1 MTDEQ
6 MNKGR
11 STVSG
16 PKEMDMKE
24 DLFDN
29 IVKVVVLAGL
39 ALFGLRGVLPDF
51 AASQQL
57 PVLFSS
63 GAAAVVIFG
72 IARDAYRCARCA
84 PTCNL
89 KVCRAT

>member
-1 MTDEQ
+1 
-6 MNKGR
+6 
-11 STVSG
+11 
-16 PKEMDMKE
+16 MKE
-24 DLFDN
+24 DIFDN
-29 IVKVVVLAGL
+29 IVKVLVLAGL
-39 ALFGLRGVLPDF
+39 ALFGMRGVLPDF

-57 PVLFSS
+57 PVVLSS
-63 GAAAVVIFG
+63 GAAVFLLTG

>member
-1 MTDEQ
+1 M
-6 MNKGR
+6 
-11 STVSG
+11 SG
-16 PKEMDMKE
+16 PKETHMKE

-39 ALFGLRGVLPDF
+39 AVFGLRGVLPDF

-57 PVLFSS
+57 PVLLSS

>member
-1 MTDEQ
+1 M
-6 MNKGR
+6 
-11 STVSG
+11 SG
-16 PKEMDMKE
+16 PKEMDMKD

-29 IVKVVVLAGL
+29 IVKAVVLAGL

-51 AASQQL
+51 AATQEL

-63 GAAAVVIFG
+63 AAAVVVLFG
-72 IARDAYRCARCA
+72 IARDAYRCATCA
-84 PTCNL
+84 PACNL

>member
-1 MTDEQ
+1 
-6 MNKGR
+6 MNNGR
-11 STVSG
+11 SHVSAL
-16 PKEMDMKE
+16 KETDMKE
-24 DLFDN
+24 DIFDN
-29 IVKVVVLAGL
+29 IVKVLVLAGL

-51 AASQQL
+51 AASEQL
-57 PVLFSS
+57 PVLLSS
-63 GAAAVVIFG
+63 GTAVVLLTG

>member
-1 MTDEQ
+1 
-6 MNKGR
+6 MNKMKLGTLEP
-11 STVSG
+11 SD

-24 DLFDN
+24 DIFDN
-29 IVKVVVLAGL
+29 IVKILVFAGL

-57 PVLFSS
+57 PVLLSS
-63 GAAAVVIFG
+63 GAAVVLLTG